1 MYDGRVVYYH
11 GGEQTYAGVSLHGE
25 AGRTNMK
32 QRKRLHL
39 HWQNVGLV
47 IMENQK
53 FSISAG
59 LTCPTLHLDKDQL
72 LGGDNTPRQR
82 DNSGKL
88 NLNQTY
94 WSQWFNLRKF
104 VSSWDSRGRSRL
116 PDFRCLSSA
125 PRLCMFNQF
134 NQAYWPLTCALNSPF
149 LCSGE
154 AST

>member
-59 LTCPTLHLDKDQL
+59 LTCASLHLDKDQL
-72 LGGDNTPRQR
+72 LGGNSTPRQR

-88 NLNQTY
+88 TLNQTY
-94 WSQWFNLRKF
+94 DILVAVVQLHLFQ
-104 VSSWDSRGRSRL
+104 VGT
-116 PDFRCLSSA
+116 A
-125 PRLCMFNQF
+125 
-134 NQAYWPLTCALNSPF
+134 AGALGYPIWIV
-149 LCSGE
+149 LD
-154 AST
+154 A